1 MLSTLVALALL
12 ARPGNPVPASPPP
25 VAPASPVAP
34 SSPPDD
40 PQIETLPGFEAQLIH
55 RVDPRT
61 QGSWVALCSRPDGT
75 LYATDE
81 RDGLFRIAPPPIDDP
96 GAPCRVERVAIDLN
110 GAQGLLWAFDSLYI
124 MASGRGLLRVT
135 DTDADGEVDAP
146 TLIVP
151 VAGEGEHGTHAIALH
166 PDGRSLLIAC
176 GNHTPLPATLTF
188 TRPPRPW
195 LEGQLLKRDP
205 DPRGHA
211 VGVMAPGGYIC
222 RVAPDG
228 SEVELIACGFRNT
241 YDLAASPAGEI
252 FTFDSDMEWDLGL
265 PWYRPARVCHVVS
278 GADFGWRHGS
288 GKWPAD
294 YEESLPP
301 TLDVGPA
308 SPTGM
313 AFGTGAAFPPRY
325 RDALFMLDWTYGM
338 IYAVHL
344 TPRGATFDARAQ
356 QFLAAKPLPLTDA
369 AVGADGALYF
379 TTGGRRL
386 ASSLYRVVYRGPDA
400 QAPALPAPAPTP
412 EARLRAQLEGL
423 YVDQLGSG
431 SGAARVVDEAWVHLA
446 HGDRFVRHSARVAL
460 EHQPIDLWRRRALEE
475 RDPSTAAA
483 ALLAL
488 ARQGEETDRGA
499 LLGALTALCAEPLN
513 SAARMAQLRAAAIV
527 LMRFPASP
535 DTAADRAL
543 AEALAALAPALDAAP
558 DPGSEPNSES
568 ARVALAELLVVL
580 GHPLAIDACLE
591 RLADTSPAPEG
602 WADLARRNEQY
613 GSAVMDM
620 LRNPPPTRG
629 IRYAHILSNVATGWT
644 FQQRQAYF
652 SFLQRAHAAGGGMSY
667 RGFIDAM
674 RERVLATC
682 AEHERA
688 ALAPFLRPIDPSPRD
703 APPATPRGPWRE
715 WTVADATRVVST
727 LRGRS
732 FDRGAGLYR
741 AATCAGCHQFNGSGS
756 NVGPDLTS
764 VGRTYSVEDIVR
776 AIIEPSFAVTD
787 QYAVTVV
794 TLRGGEE
801 VAGLLVGSDE
811 ARVLIAPNFAAP
823 GEAIE
828 ISRDRV
834 ERIERST
841 TSAMPPGLVNAF
853 SEDDLRDL
861 TAFLLSGGD
870 PGDPMFR

>member
-1 MLSTLVALALL
+1 MLYARVAAVLSTLVAIALL
-12 ARPGNPVPASPPP
+12 ARPAPTAPFARSGVGLSRPEARPATTPV
-25 VAPASPVAP
+25 
-34 SSPPDD
+34 DD
-40 PQIETLPGFEAQLIH
+40 PQIETLPGFEAQLLH
-55 RVDPRT
+55 RVDPAT
-61 QGSWVALCSRPDGT
+61 EGSWVALCARPDGT

-81 RDGLFRIAPPPIDDP
+81 RDGLFRITPPSLDKP
-96 GAPCRVERVAIDLN
+96 GEPSRVERVAIELQ
-110 GAQGLLWAFDSLYI
+110 GAQGLLWAFDALYV
-124 MASGRGLLRVT
+124 MASGRGLLRVV
-135 DTDADGEVDAP
+135 DTDDDGEVDAP

-151 VAGEGEHGTHAIALH
+151 VVGDGEHGAHAVAMH

-176 GNHTPLPATLTF
+176 GNHTPLPATLT
-188 TRPPRPW
+188 TARPPRPW
-195 LEGQLLKRDP
+195 VEGHLLARDP

-222 RVAPDG
+222 RVTPDG
-228 SEVELIACGFRNT
+228 AEVDLIACGFRNT
-241 YDLAASPAGEI
+241 YDLAASPSGEI

-313 AFGTGAAFPPRY
+313 LFGTGAAFPPRY

-338 IYAVHL
+338 VYAVHL
-344 TPRGATFDARAQ
+344 TPNGATYEARTQ

-369 AVGADGALYF
+369 AIGADGALYF

-386 ASSLYRVVYRGPDA
+386 ASRLYRVVYRGPDQPQPDHAAA
-400 QAPALPAPAPTP
+400 QRTP
-412 EARLRAQLEGL
+412 EAQLRARLEAL
-423 YVDQLGSG
+423 HR
-431 SGAARVVDEAWVHLA
+431 SGAPDETAAAAALDPIWPNLTHE
-446 HGDRFVRHSARVAL
+446 DRFVRHAARVAL
-460 EHQPIDLWRRRALEE
+460 EHRPLDLWRRRALDE
-475 RDPSTAAA
+475 RDGPTAAA

-488 ARQGEETDRGA
+488 ARHAEESDRGA
-499 LLGALTALCAEPLN
+499 MLRALTALCDQPLN
-513 SAARMAQLRAAAIV
+513 SPSRLAQLRAAAIV
-527 LMRFPASP
+527 LMRFPGPRDAEP
-535 DTAADRAL
+535 DRAL
-543 AEALAALAPALDAAP
+543 AEALAALEVE
-558 DPGSEPNSES
+558 SEA
-568 ARVALAELLVVL
+568 ARVALAELLVAL
-580 GHPLAIDACLE
+580 GHPSAIGFCLE
-591 RLADTSPAPEG
+591 RLADTSPSPES

-629 IRYAHILSNVATGWT
+629 LRYAHILSHVVSGWT

-652 SFLQRAHAAGGGMSY
+652 SFLQRARSAGGGMSY
-667 RGFIDAM
+667 RGFIDVM
-674 RERVLATC
+674 RERSLAAC
-682 AEHERA
+682 MDHERA
-688 ALAPFLRPIDPSPRD
+688 ALAPFLRVDQPEAGAVPL
-703 APPATPRGPWRE
+703 ATPRGPWRE
-715 WTVADATRVVST
+715 WTLADATRAAST
-727 LRGRS
+727 LRARN

-741 AATCAGCHQFNGSGS
+741 AATCAACHQFNGSGS

-764 VGRTYSVEDIVR
+764 VGRTYNVEDVVR
-776 AIIEPSFAVTD
+776 AIIDPSFAVTD

-794 TLRGGEE
+794 TLKDGTEL
-801 VAGLLVGSDE
+801 AGLLVEADD
-811 ARVLIAPNFAAP
+811 ARVLLAPNFAAP
-823 GEAIE
+823 SETTE
-828 ISRDRV
+828 IARDQV

-861 TAFLLSGGD
+861 IAFLLSAGD
-870 PGDPMFR
+870 RDDPMFR